1 LRLSAVWGRSG
12 PSVFSFIASA
22 RSKKGRAPAKSPWAW
37 SRLARY
43 AAELIALGP
52 DVVLAGVGATTPT
65 LQQASRTVPI
75 VFVQG
80 IDPVGAGLVESLA
93 RPRQQCWLRSTRL

>member
-1 LRLSAVWGRSG
+1 MDRRTQFADRCALEHWRSHAF
-12 PSVFSFIASA
+12 VQ
-22 RSKKGRAPAKSPWAW
+22 
-37 SRLARY
+37 Y